1 MTAPKQDPE
10 TASAMRDAINYGTG
24 VIKDGKRI
32 DPQDFFTAPTYTA
45 EQVAAAVKAALE
57 GVAELVWSSRDSKEA
72 DYWGESL
79 SDVARREKATA
90 IRALAADPQAVARF
104 VAQAA
109 TVPPKQ

>member
-32 DPQDFFTAPTYTA
+32 DPQDFFTAPTYSA

-57 GVAELVWSSRDSKEA
+57 GAAGMADDELQT
-72 DYWGESL
+72 
-79 SDVARREKATA
+79 ARRLGPMHVPILASVRND
-90 IRALAADPQAVARF
+90 IRALAADPEAVARF
-104 VAQAA
+104 VQAGRAQG
-109 TVPPKQ
+109 